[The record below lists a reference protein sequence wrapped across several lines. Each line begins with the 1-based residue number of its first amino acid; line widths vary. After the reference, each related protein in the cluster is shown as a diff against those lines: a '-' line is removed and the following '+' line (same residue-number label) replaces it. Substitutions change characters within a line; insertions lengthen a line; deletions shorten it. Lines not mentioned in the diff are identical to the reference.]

1 MSSESF
7 KAFMTKV
14 TADQGLREK
23 LRAAGGDAGVSAQAL
38 ADFAKGQGYSFTAED
53 VTGEL
58 SDTDLEG
65 VAGGIL
71 IGLNQPLA
79 FGDKLSP
86 TFSVLRSGSDFVF
99 KF

>member
-14 TADQGLREK
+14 TADQGLREQ
-23 LRAAGGDAGVSAQAL
+23 LRAAGGDAGVSPQAL

-58 SDTDLEG
+58 SDKDLEG

-71 IGLNQPLA
+71 IGLSQPTLT
-79 FGDKLSP
+79 DKLSP
-86 TFSVLRSGSDFVF
+86 FSVLRSGSDYLF
-99 KF
+99 KLQ

>member
-14 TADQGLREK
+14 TADQGLREQ
-23 LRAAGGDAGVSAQAL
+23 LRAAGGEAGLSSQAL
-38 ADFAKGQGYSFTAED
+38 ADFAKGHGYSFTAED

-58 SDTDLEG
+58 SEKELEG

-71 IGLNQPLA
+71 IGLNQPALM
-79 FGDKLSP
+79 DKQSP
-86 TFSVLRSGSDFVF
+86 FSVLRSGSEFVF
-99 KF
+99 KFF